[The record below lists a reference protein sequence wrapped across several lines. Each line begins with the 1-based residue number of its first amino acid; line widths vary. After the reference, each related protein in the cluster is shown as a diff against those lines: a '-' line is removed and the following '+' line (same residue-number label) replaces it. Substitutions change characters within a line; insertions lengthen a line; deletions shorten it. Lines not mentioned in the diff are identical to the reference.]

1 MGSVVYVS
9 FAYFENCMHNRPIYV
24 FVCCYET

>member
-1 MGSVVYVS
+1 MGFVVYVS
-9 FAYFENCMHNRPIYV
+9 FAYFENFIHNRPIYV